1 MSIIIS
7 KDGKNARRLD
17 PSNFQSEDYLQNYI
31 YENPDAVPL
40 YEIKENIN
48 LLILA
53 REFST
58 NSGPIDAIGVDKDG
72 DIYLIETK
80 LYKNPD
86 KRTVVAQVM
95 DYGASLWK
103 SSIDFN
109 QFTAKLN
116 EGTQKQFNTEL
127 NQKLSE
133 YFDLDDEGIESLLSN
148 LQTNLNKGNFQFVVL
163 MDKLHSQLKDLMI
176 FINEN
181 SRFTIYAVELEYYKF
196 EDQEIMIPRL
206 FGAEVKKNIR
216 TSSSNA
222 KQKWNEQTTLQDAKE
237 RLGNDYM
244 HFEKF
249 YNFCKNNADQINFGS
264 GSFASFSPIFNSIS
278 FKSLVTLSTDK
289 RLAINFEWIARDNEK
304 SAIEFKEK
312 LGKLG
317 FEFTDDFLKTRPAVL
332 IEDWGPKVDKILN
345 IIQNIK

>member
-53 REFST
+53 REFPT

-116 EGTQKQFNTEL
+116 EGTQKQFRTDL

-133 YFDLDDEGIESLLSN
+133 YFDLDDDCLENLLTNMQS
-148 LQTNLNKGNFQFVVL
+148 NLNKGNFQFVVL

-181 SRFTIYAVELEYYKF
+181 SRFTVYAVELEYYKF
-196 EDQEIMIPRL
+196 ENQEIMIPKL
-206 FGAEVKKNIR
+206 FGAEVKKDVGVS
-216 TSSSNA
+216 TSRS
-222 KQKWNEQTTLQDAKE
+222 KQKWDEQTTLQDAKDK
-237 RLGNDYM
+237 LGDYYTY
-244 HFEKF
+244 FEKF
-249 YNFCKNNADQINFGS
+249 YNFCKDNADQINFGT
-264 GSFASFSPIFNSIS
+264 GSYASFSPIFNSIS
-278 FKSLVTLSTDK
+278 SKSLVTLSTDR
-289 RLAINFEWIARDNEK
+289 RLALNFEWIARDNEK
-304 SAIEFKEK
+304 SVIEFKKNLEE
-312 LGKLG
+312 LG

-332 IEDWGPKVDKILN
+332 IEDWGPKVDKILQ
-345 IIQNIK
+345 IIQKLK